1 MIVVT
6 GGAGFIGANL
16 VKALNA
22 RGRDDVLIV
31 DDLSDGTQFVNL
43 ADCSLGDYLDKDDFR
58 ARIEAELAGDTDL
71 LPPIEAIFHEGA
83 CSDTTEWD
91 GKFMLDNN
99 FTYSKTLL
107 QYCQLKG
114 IPFLYASSAATYG
127 GSEVFVE
134 APEHEKP
141 LNVYGYSKLL
151 FDQYVRQH
159 WDEFTSQVVGF
170 RYFNVYGPREQH
182 KGKMASVAYHH
193 HCQVQ
198 KGDNPRLF
206 GAWAGFEAGMQSRDF
221 IYVGD
226 AVAVNLWFLDHPQC
240 SGIFNLGTGRAEPFK
255 TIAETVIAYYGKGE
269 IDYIDFPEELK
280 GRYQSYTRADI
291 ARLREA
297 GYDGEF
303 KTVSEGVRAYLEW
316 LNGCTPAGGRALLGR
331 RHGHGPEPVQDP
343 QGAPAGLSHRGAGT
357 RLVAADS
364 CAHGRSGRGHRAG
377 CRSRRVRPGQA
388 SRGGENPQGAL

>member
-22 RGRDDVLIV
+22 RGHQDVMVV
-31 DDLSDGTQFVNL
+31 DDLSDGTKFVNL
-43 ADCSLGDYLDKDDFR
+43 ADCTLGDYLDKDDFL
-58 ARIEAELAGDTDL
+58 ARVKTELRGETRGETGG

-91 GKFMLDNN
+91 GRFMLENN
-99 FTYSKTLL
+99 FEYSKVLL
-107 QYCQLKG
+107 EYCQAKR

-134 APEHEKP
+134 APAHEKP

-151 FDQYVRQH
+151 FDQYVRAR
-159 WDEFTSQVVGF
+159 WDDFDSQVVGF

-193 HCQVQ
+193 HTQVQ
-198 KGDNPRLF
+198 RGENPKLF
-206 GAWAGFEAGMQSRDF
+206 GAWDGYDAGMQSRDF
-221 IYVGD
+221 VYVGD
-226 AVAVNLWFLDHPQC
+226 VVDVNLWFLDNPEV

-255 TIAETVIAYYGKGE
+255 AIAETAIDFYSRNKGVKSE
-269 IDYIDFPEELK
+269 IEYIDFPDELK

-291 ARLREA
+291 GRLRDA
-297 GYDGEF
+297 GYTAEF
-303 KTVSEGVRAYLEW
+303 KTVSEGVSAYLEW
-316 LNGCTPAGGRALLGR
+316 LNG
-331 RHGHGPEPVQDP
+331 
-343 QGAPAGLSHRGAGT
+343 
-357 RLVAADS
+357 
-364 CAHGRSGRGHRAG
+364 
-377 CRSRRVRPGQA
+377 
-388 SRGGENPQGAL
+388 

>member
-6 GGAGFIGANL
+6 GGAGFIGSNL

-22 RGRDDVLIV
+22 RGRDDVLVV
-31 DDLSDGTQFVNL
+31 DDLSDGTKFVNL
-43 ADCSLGDYLDKDDFR
+43 ADCTLGDYLDKEDFL
-58 ARIEAELAGDTDL
+58 ARVTAAMNGEASH

-91 GKFMLDNN
+91 GRFMLENN
-99 FTYSKTLL
+99 FEYSKVLL
-107 QYCQLKG
+107 HFCQREG

-127 GSEVFVE
+127 GSEVFFE

-151 FDQYVRQH
+151 FDQYVRARH
-159 WDEFTSQVVGF
+159 DDFTSQVVGF

-193 HCQVQ
+193 HTQISAGQNV
-198 KGDNPRLF
+198 KLF
-206 GAWAGFEAGMQSRDF
+206 GAWDGYEAGMQSRDF

-226 AVAVNLWFLDHPQC
+226 VVDVNLWFLDHPEA

-255 TIAETVIAYYGKGE
+255 AIGETVVDYYGRGRIE
-269 IDYIDFPEELK
+269 YIDFPEELK

-291 ARLREA
+291 SRLREA
-297 GYDGEF
+297 GYDREF
-303 KTVSEGVRAYLEW
+303 RTVAQGVRDYLEW
-316 LNGCTPAGGRALLGR
+316 LNG
-331 RHGHGPEPVQDP
+331 
-343 QGAPAGLSHRGAGT
+343 
-357 RLVAADS
+357 
-364 CAHGRSGRGHRAG
+364 
-377 CRSRRVRPGQA
+377 
-388 SRGGENPQGAL
+388 

>member
-22 RGRDDVLIV
+22 RGHLDVMVV
-31 DDLSDGTQFVNL
+31 DDLSDGTKFVNL
-43 ADCSLGDYLDKDDFR
+43 ADCTLGDYLDKDDFL
-58 ARIEAELAGDTDL
+58 ARVKAELGGEMRGEAGG

-91 GKFMLDNN
+91 GRFMLENN
-99 FTYSKTLL
+99 FEYSKVLL
-107 QYCQLKG
+107 EYCQAKR

-134 APEHEKP
+134 DPAHEKP

-151 FDQYVRQH
+151 FDQYVRAR
-159 WDEFTSQVVGF
+159 WDEFDSQVVGF

-193 HCQVQ
+193 HSQVQ
-198 KGDNPRLF
+198 RGENPKLF
-206 GAWAGFEAGMQSRDF
+206 GAWDGYEAGMQSRDF
-221 IYVGD
+221 VYVGD
-226 AVAVNLWFLDHPQC
+226 VVDVNLWFLDNPEV

-255 TIAETVIAYYGKGE
+255 AIAETAIDFYSDKDGAKVE
-269 IDYIDFPEELK
+269 IEYIDFPDELK

-291 ARLREA
+291 GRLREA
-297 GYDGEF
+297 GYRAEF
-303 KTVSEGVRAYLEW
+303 KTVREGVSAYLEW
-316 LNGCTPAGGRALLGR
+316 LNG
-331 RHGHGPEPVQDP
+331 
-343 QGAPAGLSHRGAGT
+343 
-357 RLVAADS
+357 
-364 CAHGRSGRGHRAG
+364 
-377 CRSRRVRPGQA
+377 
-388 SRGGENPQGAL
+388 

>member
-22 RGRDDVLIV
+22 RGHEDVLVV
-31 DDLSDGTQFVNL
+31 DDLSDGTKFVNL
-43 ADCSLGDYLDKDDFR
+43 ADCTLGDYLDKDDFL
-58 ARIEAELAGDTDL
+58 ARVKAELRGEPSA

-91 GKFMLDNN
+91 GKFMLENN
-99 FTYSKTLL
+99 FEYSKVLL
-107 QYCQLKG
+107 HFCQHKR

-151 FDQYVRQH
+151 FDQYVRVH
-159 WDEFTSQVVGF
+159 WEEFEAQVVGF

-193 HCQVQ
+193 HTQVQ
-198 KGDNPRLF
+198 RGENPKLF
-206 GAWAGFEAGMQSRDF
+206 GAWEGYEAGMQSRDF

-226 AVAVNLWFLDHPQC
+226 VVDVNLWCLDNPEV

-255 TIAETVIAYYGKGE
+255 AIAETVIDYYATGK
-269 IDYIDFPEELK
+269 IDYIAFPEELK

-291 ARLREA
+291 SRLREA
-297 GYDGEF
+297 GYPAEF
-303 KTVSEGVRAYLEW
+303 KTVREGVNAYLDW
-316 LNGCTPAGGRALLGR
+316 LNG
-331 RHGHGPEPVQDP
+331 
-343 QGAPAGLSHRGAGT
+343 
-357 RLVAADS
+357 
-364 CAHGRSGRGHRAG
+364 
-377 CRSRRVRPGQA
+377 
-388 SRGGENPQGAL
+388 

>member
-6 GGAGFIGANL
+6 GGAGFIGSNL

-22 RGRDDVLIV
+22 RGRDDVLVV
-31 DDLSDGTQFVNL
+31 DDLSDGTKFVNL
-43 ADCSLGDYLDKDDFR
+43 ADCTLGDYLDKEDFLAQVR
-58 ARIEAELAGDTDL
+58 AAMNGERSH

-91 GKFMLDNN
+91 GRFMLENN
-99 FTYSKTLL
+99 FEYSKELL
-107 QYCQLKG
+107 HFCQREG

-127 GSEVFVE
+127 GSEVFFE

-151 FDQYVRQH
+151 FDQYVRARH
-159 WDEFTSQVVGF
+159 DDFTSQVVGF

-193 HCQVQ
+193 HTQISAGQNV
-198 KGDNPRLF
+198 KLF
-206 GAWAGFEAGMQSRDF
+206 GAWDGYEAGMQSRDF

-226 AVAVNLWFLDHPQC
+226 VVDVNLWFLDHPEA

-255 TIAETVIAYYGKGE
+255 AIGETVVDYYGRGRIE
-269 IDYIDFPEELK
+269 YIDFPEELK

-291 ARLREA
+291 SRLREA
-297 GYDGEF
+297 GYDREF
-303 KTVSEGVRAYLEW
+303 RTVAQGVREYLEW
-316 LNGCTPAGGRALLGR
+316 LNG
-331 RHGHGPEPVQDP
+331 
-343 QGAPAGLSHRGAGT
+343 
-357 RLVAADS
+357 
-364 CAHGRSGRGHRAG
+364 
-377 CRSRRVRPGQA
+377 
-388 SRGGENPQGAL
+388 

>member
-22 RGRDDVLIV
+22 RGHQDVMVV
-31 DDLSDGTQFVNL
+31 DDLSDGTKFVNL
-43 ADCSLGDYLDKDDFR
+43 ADCTLGDYLDKDDFL
-58 ARIEAELAGDTDL
+58 ARVKAELGGEMRGEIGG

-91 GKFMLDNN
+91 GRFMLENN
-99 FTYSKTLL
+99 FEYSKVLL
-107 QYCQLKG
+107 EYCQAKR

-134 APEHEKP
+134 DPAHEKP

-151 FDQYVRQH
+151 FDQYVRAR
-159 WDEFTSQVVGF
+159 WDDFESQVVGF

-193 HCQVQ
+193 HAQVQ
-198 KGDNPRLF
+198 RGENPKLF
-206 GAWAGFEAGMQSRDF
+206 GAWDGYEAGMQSRDF
-221 IYVGD
+221 VYVGD
-226 AVAVNLWFLDHPQC
+226 VVDVNLWFLDNPEV

-255 TIAETVIAYYGKGE
+255 AIAETAISFYSHKDGAKVE
-269 IDYIDFPEELK
+269 IEYIDFPEELK

-291 ARLREA
+291 GRLREA
-297 GYDGEF
+297 GYSAEF
-303 KTVSEGVRAYLEW
+303 KTVREGVSAYLEW
-316 LNGCTPAGGRALLGR
+316 LNG
-331 RHGHGPEPVQDP
+331 
-343 QGAPAGLSHRGAGT
+343 
-357 RLVAADS
+357 
-364 CAHGRSGRGHRAG
+364 
-377 CRSRRVRPGQA
+377 
-388 SRGGENPQGAL
+388 

>member
-6 GGAGFIGANL
+6 GGAGFIGSNL

-22 RGRDDVLIV
+22 RGRDDVLVV
-31 DDLSDGTQFVNL
+31 DDLSDGTKFVNL
-43 ADCSLGDYLDKDDFR
+43 ADCTLGDYLDKDDFL
-58 ARIEAELAGDTDL
+58 ARVKAAMNGEASH

-91 GKFMLDNN
+91 GRFMLENN
-99 FTYSKTLL
+99 FEYSKVLL
-107 QYCQLKG
+107 HFCQREG

-127 GSEVFVE
+127 GSEVFFE

-151 FDQYVRQH
+151 FDQYVRARH
-159 WDEFTSQVVGF
+159 DDFTSQVVGF

-193 HCQVQ
+193 HTQISAGQNV
-198 KGDNPRLF
+198 KLF
-206 GAWAGFEAGMQSRDF
+206 GAWEGYEAGMQSRDF
-221 IYVGD
+221 VYVGD
-226 AVAVNLWFLDHPQC
+226 VVDVNLWFLDHPEA

-255 TIAETVIAYYGKGE
+255 AIGETVVDYYGRGRIE
-269 IDYIDFPEELK
+269 YIDFPEELK

-291 ARLREA
+291 SRLREA

-303 KTVSEGVRAYLEW
+303 RTVAQGVRDYLEW
-316 LNGCTPAGGRALLGR
+316 LNG
-331 RHGHGPEPVQDP
+331 
-343 QGAPAGLSHRGAGT
+343 
-357 RLVAADS
+357 
-364 CAHGRSGRGHRAG
+364 
-377 CRSRRVRPGQA
+377 
-388 SRGGENPQGAL
+388 

>member
-6 GGAGFIGANL
+6 GGAGFIGSNL

-22 RGRDDVLIV
+22 RRRDDVLVV
-31 DDLSDGTQFVNL
+31 DDLSDGTKFVNL
-43 ADCSLGDYLDKDDFR
+43 ADCTLGDYLDKDDFR
-58 ARIEAELAGDTDL
+58 ARVEAVLRGEPSR

-91 GKFMLDNN
+91 GRFMLDNN
-99 FTYSKTLL
+99 FEYSKVLL
-107 QYCQLKG
+107 HFCQRQG

-151 FDQYVRQH
+151 FDQYVRAR
-159 WDEFTSQVVGF
+159 WDDFQSQVVGF

-193 HCQVQ
+193 HTQVSAGENL
-198 KGDNPRLF
+198 KLF
-206 GAWAGFEAGMQSRDF
+206 GAWDGYEAGMQSRDF
-221 IYVGD
+221 VYVGD
-226 AVAVNLWFLDHPQC
+226 VVDVNLWFLDHPER

-255 TIAETVIAYYGKGE
+255 AIGEAVIGFHGKGE
-269 IDYIDFPEELK
+269 IEYIDFPEELK

-291 ARLREA
+291 SRLREA
-297 GYDGEF
+297 GYDREF
-303 KTVSEGVRAYLEW
+303 RTVAEGVREYLEW
-316 LNGCTPAGGRALLGR
+316 L
-331 RHGHGPEPVQDP
+331 HG
-343 QGAPAGLSHRGAGT
+343 
-357 RLVAADS
+357 
-364 CAHGRSGRGHRAG
+364 
-377 CRSRRVRPGQA
+377 
-388 SRGGENPQGAL
+388 